1 MFVCVCA
8 CVCVCVWGGV
18 YVCVRLCLS
27 VCVIWVQAESRFS
40 KKIKDF
46 NVDKLVVGPQRKQL
60 IHLKEKNRFEQY
72 EFNLVQK
79 LNQKSL

>member
-1 MFVCVCA
+1 M
-8 CVCVCVWGGV
+8 CVCVWV

-27 VCVIWVQAESRFS
+27 VCVIWVQAEPRFS